1 MKVISLLNHKGG
13 VGKSTFATNICA
25 YYANKGYKVLLGDFD
40 VQQSSYNWNMLRPSS
55 VSKIE
60 MMEFDPNGAPKKPKT
75 DIDYVVI
82 DSPAGVRSESL
93 KRLVYMSDKIITPV
107 KPSSFDILSTGTFLE
122 EISDIITEVY
132 ETKHKVVDL
141 CLVGNMIEG
150 RTLSSENLHQFIA
163 RTGIYHPFSL
173 RQSQVY
179 VNLAAYGLSMFD
191 SNNPMFDNDKKAW
204 EPLFQWIEKNSNK
217 IDE

>member
-25 YYANKGYKVLLGDFD
+25 YYANKGKKVLLGDFD
-40 VQQSSYNWNMLRPSS
+40 VQQSSYNWTMLRPAT
-55 VSKIE
+55 VPKIE
-60 MMEFDPNGAPKKPKT
+60 IMEFADNGSPKKPNME
-75 DIDYVVI
+75 IDYVII

-107 KPSSFDILSTGTFLE
+107 KPSSFDILSTGTFLQ
-122 EISDIITEVY
+122 EISSIIEDVSDFHD
-132 ETKHKVVDL
+132 KKVDL

-150 RTLSSENLHQFIA
+150 RTQASENLHKFIEQ
-163 RTGIYHPFSL
+163 TGIFNPFSL

-179 VNLAAYGLSMFD
+179 VNLTAYGLSMFD
-191 SNNPMFDNDKKAW
+191 SNNPIFDADKKAW
-204 EPLFQWIEKNSNK
+204 EPLFDWIESHN
-217 IDE
+217 E